1 MVRFLLIFYGIKK
14 ADRNYKGISNTI
26 WLKVLYQC
34 FADEFVCVLSY
45 SEYIVL
51 TSRRKLSLALYGKA
65 CLIATSLDKTKRLV
79 SVTLKT
85 DCGINAVT
93 VSDLLHRHANDIRSN
108 KSHSTREMKISDGSL
123 LTPSGVL
130 GQ

>member
-14 ADRNYKGISNTI
+14 ADRNHKGISNTV
-26 WLKVLYQC
+26 WLKIFYQC

-45 SEYIVL
+45 SDHIVL
-51 TSRRKLSLALYGKA
+51 TSRRKLSLALYDKA
-65 CLIATSLDKTKRLV
+65 CLIASSLDKTKRLV
-79 SVTLKT
+79 SATLRT

-93 VSDLLHRHANDIRSN
+93 VSDLPHRHANDVRSN
-108 KSHSTREMKISDGSL
+108 KFHSSREMKISDGSL